1 MGKNLAISGHPT
13 RSKEVVELLK
23 ILGGKDSNDH
33 KCSNPNRFYQ
43 VLNGHI
49 CWGYIGLEEFVEY
62 DIFTLEEFL
71 EKYPFKV
78 GDKVF
83 DIADG
88 NPGMIGAMKWDKD
101 VSDMKY
107 HVFFDNGDMG
117 WYTNDTIGLLKKD
130 ENLEE
135 TQSAHDKS
143 IFIMEHSMWPI
154 VKDDFLEYKIVDG
167 YEVDK
172 IENGN
177 IILKPIKPKY
187 PKTYKECCKV
197 LGYDDRETYCI
208 CHTGANERLFESL
221 YSLKVC
227 RDAYWAI
234 AGDELGLN
242 EPWEYD
248 MSKDEFASAIAYQYG
263 SIQKCEVRYKNHF
276 LTFPTQEMRNT
287 FYENFKELIESCKE
301 LL

>member
-1 MGKNLAISGHPT
+1 
-13 RSKEVVELLK
+13 
-23 ILGGKDSNDH
+23 
-33 KCSNPNRFYQ
+33 
-43 VLNGHI
+43 
-49 CWGYIGLEEFVEY
+49 
-62 DIFTLEEFL
+62 
-71 EKYPFKV
+71 
-78 GDKVF
+78 
-83 DIADG
+83 
-88 NPGMIGAMKWDKD
+88 
-101 VSDMKY
+101 
-107 HVFFDNGDMG
+107 
-117 WYTNDTIGLLKKD
+117 
-130 ENLEE
+130 
-135 TQSAHDKS
+135 
-143 IFIMEHSMWPI
+143 MWPI